1 MANERGSPSPLLVNF
16 HPSNLVWM
24 QWTLMST
31 MFLLVSNSFVIIIG
45 SSSGT
50 SSPLSPSGGGKGVW
64 PDTTMLK
71 IGYIVGKINQ

>member
-1 MANERGSPSPLLVNF
+1 
-16 HPSNLVWM
+16 
-24 QWTLMST
+24 MST

-71 IGYIVGKINQ
+71 IGYTVGKIN